1 MTEPKLIYTNGRFYV
16 VSEYL
21 NNIKA
26 FFKLLALA
34 NVHEKQNLNDFV
46 YKLIFRGRTVN
57 FVLNTVPL
65 VSGQIA
71 KKLYL
76 HRQAVH
82 LHRRSN
88 KALSL

>member
-46 YKLIFRGRTVN
+46 YKLIFLGRTVN

-65 VSGQIA
+65 VSCQID

-76 HRQAVH
+76 HRQDLH
-82 LHRRSN
+82 LLRLSN